1 MKTNLFKIAFGR
13 TKCLAVLA
21 LLLFVYANAWGKTAS
36 FTYEDLLGQGASGSG
51 AAFTG
56 ASKGSITMSG
66 YGNGNSSYV
75 QIYAN
80 GTLTFTPLSGATISG
95 IELTATTAAYAKAW
109 SASTG
114 SVSVSSTTIT
124 WSGSTTSTVTLTNT
138 ESSQARITAME
149 VTYTTGTTYDVEW
162 FVGGVSFSHD
172 ANAEPVLVAP
182 DGVDDGDLGGSC
194 SSYSF
199 MGWSETNIGSTPT
212 NTRPTDLFFDAP
224 IINEDKQYYAVF
236 ADCSGE
242 SAWEITEIDNL
253 TGSTGYTAFN
263 GSHTANGISYTSY
276 QVMEQSSTIQFQAN
290 AGYIYNTTA
299 FSNSITRIEITSAS
313 TNWSVYTSSS
323 EISST
328 PGSGNLGV
336 LSISTTHRY
345 WATAASQTYFHIK
358 GGLGTPQATSIK
370 VYTGAIA
377 DYCTE
382 CVSCDDIVTLATNSP
397 SNGSVEFS
405 PTGPLGT
412 CDGDKDVTMTI
423 SPAAG
428 YYLSAFNVGAGSVA
442 RKSEGSVTVPSNST
456 QNIALK
462 FAANSSGTYTAN
474 ATFTAK
480 DVTGWTWKQEN
491 PGPTEIDIPSVVN
504 LYVGQE
510 AWFNLKSYTPADVIA
525 EKKGYSVSKTD
536 ADVAQAAKAADYYK
550 ARASRVVARTTLTL
564 TSSSNSSVKQVIT
577 ISISAFPS
585 VTFTDIIHEE
595 TFGVVPAT
603 IDATDKRI
611 VYTTKQ
617 TPTHADVDDPGASY
631 NTCERQHLH
640 LVGWID
646 KDWADE
652 NPDATH
658 SEIVAATAYFYAPNA
673 DIDLVAKNGK
683 TYLAVWAKE
692 VVMP

>member
-13 TKCLAVLA
+13 TRYLALLA

-80 GTLTFTPLSGATISG
+80 GTLTFTPLSGATISA
-95 IELTATTAAYAKAW
+95 ITLTATTSTYARAW
-109 SASTG
+109 SASPG
-114 SVSVSSTTIT
+114 SVSVDDVTIS
-124 WSGSTTSTVTLTNT
+124 WSGSSTSMVTLTNT
-138 ESSQARITAME
+138 AGAQARITNMV
-149 VTYTTGTTYDVEW
+149 VTYSPGTTYDVEW
-162 FVGGVSFSHD
+162 FVGGVSVSHD
-172 ANAEPVLVAP
+172 DAAEPVITAP
-182 DGVDDGDLGGSC
+182 DDVDDDDLGGSC
-194 SSYSF
+194 GSYAF
-199 MGWSETNIGSTPT
+199 VGWSETNIGSTPT
-212 NTRPTDLFFDAP
+212 NTRPTDLFFDAQ

-242 SAWEITEIDNL
+242 SAWEITAIDVVAS
-253 TGSTGYTAFN
+253 GSGYTPYN
-263 GSHTANGISYTSY
+263 GSHTADGISYTSS
-276 QVMEQSSTIQFQAN
+276 QVMEYTSTIQFQAD
-290 AGYIYNTTA
+290 AGYMYNTTA
-299 FSNSITRIEITSAS
+299 FNDPITRIAITSVNS
-313 TNWSVYTSSS
+313 DWRVYTSSS
-323 EISST
+323 VINST
-328 PGSGNLGV
+328 PNGGALARSTA
-336 LSISTTHRY
+336 STTHRF
-345 WATAASQTYFHIK
+345 WTTGANQTYFHIR
-358 GGLGTPQATSIK
+358 GGAAAFQATSIK
-370 VYTGAIA
+370 VYYGSIT
-377 DYCTE
+377 DYRTE
-382 CVSCDDIVTLATNSP
+382 CDACDDLVTLATNSP
-397 SNGSVEFS
+397 ANGSVTFS
-405 PTGPLGT
+405 PTGPLGM

-423 SPAAG
+423 TPATG
-428 YYLSAFNVGAGSVA
+428 YYLSAFSVGAGSVA
-442 RKSEGSVTVPSNST
+442 RKNEGSVTVPSNST

-462 FAANSSGTYTAN
+462 FAENASGTYTAN

-550 ARASRVVARTTLTL
+550 ARASRVVASTTLTL

-577 ISISAFPS
+577 ISISALPS
-585 VTFTDIIHEE
+585 VTFTDIIHDE

-652 NPDATH
+652 HPDATH
-658 SEIVAATAYFYAPNA
+658 AEIIAATTSFYAPNA

-692 VVMP
+692 VTP